1 MQFVMLTYV
10 SPERAADWDAM
21 SAEDKQAYLDD
32 HTDWFRK
39 HGERMTGGEELAYP
53 PQIYTI
59 ERRGGRPSISDGPFA
74 ETKEILGGVI
84 FFNAESVEEAQQ
96 IAAEW
101 PSLKDE
107 GNKVLLSPTGS
118 TTAD

>member
-1 MQFVMLTYV
+1 MKFVMLTYV
-10 SPERAADWDAM
+10 SPERADEWDAM
-21 SAEDKQAYLDD
+21 SSEQKQAYIDD
-32 HTDWFRK
+32 HTDWFRT
-39 HGERMTGGEELAYP
+39 HGDRMTGGEELAYP
-53 PQIYTI
+53 PELYTI

-84 FFNAESVEEAQQ
+84 FFEADTLEQAQ
-96 IAAEW
+96 EIAAAW

-107 GNKVLLSPTGS
+107 GNKVLLSPAGS